1 MSARCIARLDF
12 ARLAVWWGV
21 AGGLLLSGCATHYD
35 RVGPV
40 RDAFFAGDLTQAEEL
55 LDKHRDLRLRDH
67 DCKELDRAMI
77 ELAAGRPQN
86 AERILRE
93 VRNKFDEFEEKS
105 IAEAGASML
114 TDDNIKAYPG
124 EDYER
129 VLIRAFLALSN
140 LMTTGDDAAA
150 YALQVTEKQNQVI
163 ELATDRHKEEPE
175 SVLAYKQ
182 VALGPYVRAMLAE
195 ESPLTLDDAAKARL
209 QVANW
214 APGFR
219 EAKADLQRA
228 QHEVPI
234 KPGMGVLYVFTL
246 VGRGPVKEQV
256 AELPTQAALLI
267 ADRIVSANS
276 NRGLPPTLAPV
287 LVPQVKTFVSS
298 ADMIN
303 VSVDGRPAGQTST
316 LMEIGVMAESQFNAK
331 FPHIV
336 AQAVARRVIKKGVI
350 YGLKD
355 VADTQKG
362 SLPSIALDAL
372 GVAWEATEV
381 ADTRCWGLLPD
392 KIQVLRVELPAG
404 DHRLTLQP
412 ARPGGPI
419 GRPVQTNVRIHAG
432 HNAYVLG
439 TFPDAELVGELLVSG
454 QARISGTPAVVPAGP
469 VTSPPPKPG
478 LAGPTFPR

>member
-1 MSARCIARLDF
+1 
-12 ARLAVWWGV
+12 V
-21 AGGLLLSGCATHYD
+21 AHCAAWVCVGGLILAGCTSHCH
-35 RVGPV
+35 RLEPV
-40 RDAFFAGDLTQAEEL
+40 RDAFFAGDLQKSEEL
-55 LDKHRDLRLRDH
+55 LSKHKDLRLRDG
-67 DCKELDRAMI
+67 DCRQLDRAMI
-77 ELAAGRPQN
+77 ELAAGRPEN
-86 AERILRE
+86 TERILRE

-105 IAEAGASML
+105 IAESGASML

-129 VLIRAFLALSN
+129 VLIRAFLAISN
-140 LMTTGDDAAA
+140 LMNSGDDAAA
-150 YALQVTEKQNQVI
+150 YALQTTEKQNQVI
-163 ELATDRHKEEPE
+163 QLVTDKHKEEPE
-175 SVLAYKQ
+175 AILGYKQ

-209 QVANW
+209 QVVNW
-214 APGFR
+214 APDFR
-219 EAKADLQRA
+219 DAKSDLQRA

-234 KPGMGVLYVFTL
+234 KPGMGVLYVFAL

-256 AELPTQAALLI
+256 AEIPTQAALLI

-298 ADMIN
+298 ADMVN
-303 VSVDGRPAGQTST
+303 VAVDGRPAGQTST
-316 LMEIGVMAESQFNAK
+316 LVEIGTMAEAQFSAK

-336 AQAVARRVIKKGVI
+336 AQAIARRVIKKGVI

-362 SLPSIALDAL
+362 SWSSIALDAV
-372 GVAWEATEV
+372 GVAWEATET

-404 DHRLTLQP
+404 DHNLTVQA
-412 ARPGGPI
+412 ARRGGVI
-419 GRPVQTNVRIHAG
+419 GHPTQAKVRIHAG

-439 TFPDAELVGELLVSG
+439 TFPDSELVGELLISNQNRTSEAPAPRVS
-454 QARISGTPAVVPAGP
+454 IEPKSKLSGPAIQ
-469 VTSPPPKPG
+469 
-478 LAGPTFPR
+478 R